1 MRAFVAIAILGGIGA
16 CSPQLQNVQI
26 TNRTTRQIESV
37 YVYPL
42 GSPDHGPS
50 RGSLAPNGSTSL
62 SLRPGNLEVL
72 AVSAK
77 VTIDEHTRD
86 KPSVSRGFEL
96 HGPMQVIFYDADA
109 KPPEVDNPGVIGVP
123 FTLRKSNQSDDHS
136 PLEPLPE

>member
-1 MRAFVAIAILGGIGA
+1 MRVLVLGAALAA
-16 CSPQLQNVQI
+16 CSPALQTVQI
-26 TNRTTRQIESV
+26 TNKTSRQLEQV

-86 KPSVSRGFEL
+86 KPSVSRGIEL
-96 HGPMQVIFYDADA
+96 RGPLQVIFYDPDA

-123 FTLRKSNQSDDHS
+123 FNLRKSIQSEDHS